1 MDYHYLIALPVILL
15 GGGFALLVSY
25 HQTAVLAAVGAFLAS
40 VSAIWQWY
48 GKLVLAMSVAT
59 AVAAFI
65 LLVGIMAANMLV
77 KLNININIKE

>member
-1 MDYHYLIALPVILL
+1 MDYLIALSVILL

-40 VSAIWQWY
+40 VSVVWTWY
-48 GKLVLAMSVAT
+48 GKLVLAFSVAT

-65 LLVGIMAANMLV
+65 LLVGITAANVLV
-77 KLNININIKE
+77 KLNLNFKD

>member
-1 MDYHYLIALPVILL
+1 M
-15 GGGFALLVSY
+15 
-25 HQTAVLAAVGAFLAS
+25 
-40 VSAIWQWY
+40 
-48 GKLVLAMSVAT
+48 VLAMSVAT